1 MVSRTRT
8 VRSPLLRGALLPL
21 LLVVV
26 APGSAWAA
34 DGGLGAG
41 DWVKTLS
48 GSDPENL
55 AAPLRLLALVTVF
68 SVVPSVL
75 LLATCFP
82 RLLIVLSFLR
92 RALGTQDLPPNQ
104 VVVGL
109 AFVLTAMIMLP
120 VFKEIHS
127 EAYEPLV
134 AGELSGLDV
143 ALDRASGLLKDWMR
157 KRTREQDLALFLETV
172 GDFDSADSVAAAK
185 ADSYGL
191 ASEATVEDLDFF
203 VVLPAFVLSEL
214 KTAFQMGFLIYLP
227 FLVIDLA
234 VSAVLISMGMFMLPP
249 TLISL
254 PLKVLVFVLVDGWD
268 IVVGE
273 LMRGF
278 VA

>member
-1 MVSRTRT
+1 MVSRTPN
-8 VRSPLLRGALLPL
+8 VRSPLLRGVLLPL
-21 LLVVV
+21 LLVAAV
-26 APGSAWAA
+26 PGGAWAA

-41 DWVKTLS
+41 DWVKTLA
-48 GSDPENL
+48 GFDPENL
-55 AAPLRLLALVTVF
+55 AAPLRLLAMVTVF

-134 AGELSGLDV
+134 AGELSGVDV
-143 ALDRASGLLKDWMR
+143 ALDRASGSLKGFMFNH
-157 KRTREQDLALFLETV
+157 TREQDLALFLETV
-172 GDFDSADSVAAAK
+172 GDLDDADSVSATAGS
-185 ADSYGL
+185 SYDL
-191 ASEATVEDLDFF
+191 ASELTVEDLDFF

-249 TLISL
+249 ILISL
-254 PLKVLVFVLVDGWD
+254 PLKVLVFVLVDGWTL
-268 IVVGE
+268 VVRE
-273 LMRGF
+273 LIEGF
-278 VA
+278 AA